1 LQQRDIQV
9 SLEEKYMKIKV
20 KLIGRYKDIT
30 GKKEI
35 VLETGGDAIWHVVD
49 VFVKQ
54 YPKIEKDK
62 KFIMVSK
69 NNIYTTID
77 AKIKNGDEITLSPP
91 VVSGG

>member
-1 LQQRDIQV
+1 ML
-9 SLEEKYMKIKV
+9 IKV

-30 GKKEI
+30 GKQELKLEI
-35 VLETGGDAIWHVVD
+35 LNGDTIWQVIDVLI
-49 VFVKQ
+49 KQ

-77 AKIKNGDEITLSPP
+77 AKIMNGDEITLSPP

>member
-1 LQQRDIQV
+1 ML
-9 SLEEKYMKIKV
+9 IKV

-30 GKKEI
+30 GKQELELEI
-35 VLETGGDAIWHVVD
+35 LNGDTIWHVVD
-49 VFVKQ
+49 VFIKQ

-69 NNIYTTID
+69 NNIYTTLD
-77 AKIKNGDEITLSPP
+77 AEIVDGDEITLSPP

>member
-1 LQQRDIQV
+1 MLV
-9 SLEEKYMKIKV
+9 KV

-30 GKKEI
+30 GKQELKLEI
-35 VLETGGDAIWHVVD
+35 LNGDTIWHVVD
-49 VFVKQ
+49 VLIKQ

-77 AKIKNGDEITLSPP
+77 AKIMDGDEITLSPP

>member
-1 LQQRDIQV
+1 MLV
-9 SLEEKYMKIKV
+9 KV

-30 GKKEI
+30 GKQELELEI
-35 VLETGGDAIWHVVD
+35 LNGDTIWHVVD
-49 VFVKQ
+49 VLINQ

-77 AKIKNGDEITLSPP
+77 AKIMDGDEITLSPP

>member
-1 LQQRDIQV
+1 MLV
-9 SLEEKYMKIKV
+9 KV

-30 GKKEI
+30 GKQE
-35 VLETGGDAIWHVVD
+35 LELEVINGDTIWHVVG
-49 VFVKQ
+49 VLIKQ

-77 AKIKNGDEITLSPP
+77 AKIMDGDEITLSPP

>member
-1 LQQRDIQV
+1 MRV
-9 SLEEKYMKIKV
+9 TV
-20 KLIGRYKDIT
+20 KLVGRYKDIIGNT
-30 GKKEI
+30 E
-35 VLETGGDAIWHVVD
+35 LELKINNGDTIWHVVD

-54 YPKIEKDK
+54 YPKLEKDK

-69 NNIYTTID
+69 NNIYTTLD

>member
-1 LQQRDIQV
+1 ML
-9 SLEEKYMKIKV
+9 IKV

-30 GKKEI
+30 GKQELELEI
-35 VLETGGDAIWHVVD
+35 LNGDTIWHVVG
-49 VFVKQ
+49 VLIKQ

-77 AKIKNGDEITLSPP
+77 AKIMDGDEITLSPP

>member
-1 LQQRDIQV
+1 MLV
-9 SLEEKYMKIKV
+9 KV

-30 GKKEI
+30 GKQEI
-35 VLETGGDAIWHVVD
+35 KLEILDGNTIWHVVD

-69 NNIYTTID
+69 NNTYTTID
-77 AKIKNGDEITLSPP
+77 ANIMDGDEITLSPP

>member
-1 LQQRDIQV
+1 MLPKRNIRV
-9 SLEEKYMKIKV
+9 SLEENVHENQSKV
-20 KLIGRYKDIT
+20 NDT
-30 GKKEI
+30 
-35 VLETGGDAIWHVVD
+35 IWHVVD

-54 YPKIEKDK
+54 YPKIQKDK

-77 AKIKNGDEITLSPP
+77 AKIENGDEITLSPP

>member
-1 LQQRDIQV
+1 
-9 SLEEKYMKIKV
+9 MKIKL
-20 KLIGRYKDIT
+20 KLIGRYQNIT
-30 GKKEI
+30 GKKE
-35 VLETGGDAIWHVVD
+35 VELEIKEGNSIWNVID

-69 NNIYTTID
+69 NNTFTNFNE
-77 AKIKNGDEITLSPP
+77 KISDGDEITVSPP

>member
-1 LQQRDIQV
+1 MNV
-9 SLEEKYMKIKV
+9 KV
-20 KLIGRYKDIT
+20 KLLGRYKEIT
-30 GKKEI
+30 GKTDIELNIKN
-35 VLETGGDAIWHVVD
+35 GDTIWHVVD

-54 YPKIEKDK
+54 YPEIEKDK

-77 AKIKNGDEITLSPP
+77 AKIMDGDEITLSPP

>member
-1 LQQRDIQV
+1 ML
-9 SLEEKYMKIKV
+9 IKV

-30 GKKEI
+30 GKQELELEI
-35 VLETGGDAIWHVVD
+35 LNGDTIWHVVD
-49 VFVKQ
+49 VFIKQ

-62 KFIMVSK
+62 KFIMISK

-77 AKIKNGDEITLSPP
+77 AKIMDGDEITLSPP

>member
-1 LQQRDIQV
+1 MLV
-9 SLEEKYMKIKV
+9 KV
-20 KLIGRYKDIT
+20 KLIGRYKDIA
-30 GKKEI
+30 GKQELELEI
-35 VLETGGDAIWHVVD
+35 INGDAIWHVVD
-49 VFVKQ
+49 VLIKQ

-77 AKIKNGDEITLSPP
+77 AKIMDGDEITLSPP

>member
-1 LQQRDIQV
+1 
-9 SLEEKYMKIKV
+9 MKIKV

-30 GKKEI
+30 GKTE
-35 VLETGGDAIWHVVD
+35 LELKIEKGDTIWHVVD

-54 YPKIEKDK
+54 YPKIQKDK

-77 AKIKNGDEITLSPP
+77 AKIENGDEITLSPP

>member
-1 LQQRDIQV
+1 ML
-9 SLEEKYMKIKV
+9 IKV

-30 GKKEI
+30 GKQKLELEI
-35 VLETGGDAIWHVVD
+35 LNGDTIWHVVD
-49 VFVKQ
+49 VLIKQ

-77 AKIKNGDEITLSPP
+77 AKIMDGDEITLSPP

>member
-1 LQQRDIQV
+1 ML
-9 SLEEKYMKIKV
+9 IKV

-30 GKKEI
+30 GKQELELEI
-35 VLETGGDAIWHVVD
+35 LNGDTIWHVVD
-49 VFVKQ
+49 VFIKQ

-77 AKIKNGDEITLSPP
+77 AKIMDGDEITLSPP

>member
-1 LQQRDIQV
+1 MLV
-9 SLEEKYMKIKV
+9 KV

-30 GKKEI
+30 GKQELELEI
-35 VLETGGDAIWHVVD
+35 LNGDTIWHVVD
-49 VFVKQ
+49 VLIKQ

-62 KFIMVSK
+62 KFIMISK

-77 AKIKNGDEITLSPP
+77 AKIMDGDEVTLSPP